1 MTCSEFEV
9 TINDVAPYSLWE
21 VTDIAKVN
29 GVELVE
35 KGLNLDQH
43 RWYSIATNIYKCSDG
58 YVKVTGAYQSFSEAQ
73 TWEDINV
80 FSEAE
85 NCRERNC
92 RRLNLE

>member
-58 YVKVTGAYQSFSEAQ
+58 YVKVTGAYQSFQRLKRGRISTYFQ
-73 TWEDINV
+73 KQK
-80 FSEAE
+80 

-92 RRLNLE
+92 SRLN